1 MINFPFG
8 ANGKLIILGVPI
20 IKHITV
26 FQSYQNDGRVIMK
39 GCVQMNPV
47 KCCKGGLRKKKA

>member
-8 ANGKLIILGVPI
+8 TNGKLIILGVPI

-26 FQSYQNDGRVIMK
+26 VLLLNSLDKTTTTTKHILLIV
-39 GCVQMNPV
+39 P
-47 KCCKGGLRKKKA
+47 